1 MRLHFT
7 PIYLLPFP
15 LIVVPTGLK
24 SRRGLLLNMELE
36 DSDDLCPVCEDN
48 CTCQKAGD
56 VTTSED
62 SETEYFSRQR
72 RKSRASKRS
81 LLSPV
86 SSNNIAA
93 SLGGPF
99 CPEEAGKALSS
110 RKRAK
115 YLLGNSA
122 SPTSLGRAE
131 ANFQQQHIEISL
143 HLTKGHSQKIGTSH
157 SNHCLKRQPRFESGA
172 FAGED
177 HSSMRNDQ
185 LNSDN
190 DLQEQSSKDSDL
202 GHEFDFDDEEDDDE
216 DEIYLKYDSV
226 EYEYIVSDLLANNV
240 ISDLALLEDPIESL
254 DILLLGSN
262 DETEEESSGV
272 DGNCISFEI
281 DLIPSQQHILPLP
294 SQKEPLLA
302 NPNPTL
308 PSKEP
313 EVEVPKR
320 SRSAVVTAGGSTNFS
335 LSQPL
340 FAASPATLASSV
352 GSNSSNYSSSPL
364 APSAAD
370 SCCDGYDSFYY
381 EDEFAY
387 ASSPED
393 QASASSSINASDS
406 CSMLKIEDL
415 LESTILTNSR
425 QILYSD
431 EFLERY
437 KKIPISAFRRS
448 RRRSFSQH
456 RIHPGGHTRFLKHE
470 DRMLCEG
477 ITADPSALNSL

>member
-1 MRLHFT
+1 
-7 PIYLLPFP
+7 
-15 LIVVPTGLK
+15 
-24 SRRGLLLNMELE
+24 MELE

-56 VTTSED
+56 ATTSED
-62 SETEYFSRQR
+62 SEAEYFSRQR

-86 SSNNIAA
+86 SSNNSAA
-93 SLGGPF
+93 SLGGPSF
-99 CPEEAGKALSS
+99 CPEESGKALNS

-122 SPTSLGRAE
+122 SPASLGSSE
-131 ANFQQQHIEISL
+131 GNNSQQQQHIEISL
-143 HLTKGHSQKIGTSH
+143 HLTKGHSQKIGSSP
-157 SNHCLKRQPRFESGA
+157 SNHCLKRKGRFDSVGFSSG
-172 FAGED
+172 D
-177 HSSMRNDQ
+177 HLSARNDQ
-185 LNSDN
+185 HLNSDN
-190 DLQEQSSKDSDL
+190 DLEEHSSEESDL
-202 GHEFDFDDEEDDDE
+202 GHEFDFDDEEEDDE

-226 EYEYIVSDLLANNV
+226 EYEYIVSDLLANDV

-254 DILLLGSN
+254 DILLFGSN

-313 EVEVPKR
+313 EIEVPKR
-320 SRSAVVTAGGSTNFS
+320 SRSAVVTASSSASFS

-340 FAASPATLASSV
+340 FAASPATTTLNSS
-352 GSNSSNYSSSPL
+352 GNSNSYSTSPL
-364 APSAAD
+364 APLATD
-370 SCCDGYDSFYY
+370 SCCEGYDSFYY

-393 QASASSSINASDS
+393 QACASSSINASES

-415 LESTILTNSR
+415 LESTIFTNSR
-425 QILYSD
+425 QILYSN

-456 RIHPGGHTRFLKHE
+456 RIHPGGYTRFLKHE